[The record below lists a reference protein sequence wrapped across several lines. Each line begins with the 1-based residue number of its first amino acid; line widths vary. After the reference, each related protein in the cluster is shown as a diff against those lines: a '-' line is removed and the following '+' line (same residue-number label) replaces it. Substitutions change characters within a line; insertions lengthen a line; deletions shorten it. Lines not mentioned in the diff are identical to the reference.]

1 MSERLTTDRRLWR
14 VIIASALAMF
24 LVNLDFFAVQVALP
38 DMSADLNTDVANL
51 QWVISGYMLSL
62 AAFLIVA
69 GRLADL
75 LGRKTWLI
83 IGTSIFGLTSL
94 IGGFAASAEIIII
107 MRILQG
113 VGAAILMPVCLAVVT
128 NAFPAEKVQRA
139 IGMVF
144 GIAAIG
150 QAGGPLVGGLL
161 TEFVS
166 WRWVLWLNVP
176 VAIFVVYL
184 AVTSVR
190 QSFAEDEERRID
202 WLGLVLVVFAIGV
215 FTFGI
220 DEASVWGWGS
230 PLTWSFIAVG
240 LIIGIVFLWWETKY
254 RPPLMDLTLFRIRE
268 FSVMIG
274 AGMAGNMTA
283 VVAIFVSMIYL
294 QTDQGF
300 SPLQAGLAFMI
311 YSGGITISAQVAGR
325 LERFTSWKVMVLAL
339 AMGGIGAIAMGLLT
353 GSIVAYLV
361 VSFFAGLGLGMTWTY
376 TNVVTQSV
384 VPKSK
389 AGEASGI
396 VLTVL
401 IGMGGVATAIAS
413 SLTATGLSG
422 GGSPG
427 SVIGSVLIGFG
438 IFTLIFV
445 PLVAFLGRD
454 RKSTPDSKAP
464 ASTL

>member
-1 MSERLTTDRRLWR
+1 MSERLTTDGRLWR

-38 DMSADLNTDVANL
+38 DMAKDLNTDEANL

-83 IGTSIFGLTSL
+83 IGTSIFGVTSL
-94 IGGFAASAEIIII
+94 VGGFATTAEMIII

-128 NAFPAEKVQRA
+128 NAFPAAKVQRA

-150 QAGGPLVGGLL
+150 QAGGPLLGGLL
-161 TEFVS
+161 TELAS
-166 WRWVLWLNVP
+166 WRWVLWVNVP
-176 VAIFVVYL
+176 VSVLVIYL

-190 QSFAEDEERRID
+190 QSVAEGEEKRID
-202 WLGLVLVVFAIGV
+202 WLGLVLVVTAIGV

-220 DEASVWGWGS
+220 DEAANWGWDS
-230 PLTWSFIAVG
+230 PLTWSFILGG
-240 LIIGIVFLWWETKY
+240 LIVGAFFLLWESRF
-254 RPPLMDLTLFRIRE
+254 RPPLMDLALFRIRE

-274 AGMAGNMTA
+274 AGMAGNMAA
-283 VVAIFVSMIYL
+283 VVTIFLSMIYL
-294 QTDQGF
+294 QSVEGF
-300 SPLQAGLAFMI
+300 TPFQAGLAFLI
-311 YSGGITISAQVAGR
+311 FSGGITISAQVAGR
-325 LERFTSWKVMVLAL
+325 LERFTSWKVMVIAL
-339 AMGGIGAIAMGLLT
+339 ATGGLGVIAMGLLT
-353 GSIVAYLV
+353 ELIVWFLFASL
-361 VSFFAGLGLGMTWTY
+361 FAGLGLGMAWTY

-384 VPKSK
+384 VPKAK
-389 AGEASGI
+389 AGAASGI

-401 IGMGGVATAIAS
+401 IGMGGVATAVAS
-413 SLTATGLSG
+413 SLTTTGINAG
-422 GGSPG
+422 GQAGD
-427 SVIGSVLIGFG
+427 VISNVLIGFG
-438 IFTLIFV
+438 VFTLVFV
-445 PLVAFLGRD
+445 PLVAFLGRQPTQQSPQPIPTVKD
-454 RKSTPDSKAP
+454 
-464 ASTL
+464 